1 MFDHPSHHEK
11 PGQVPQFMPSP
22 MQWFLNGH
30 KSSDGNF
37 EVRKGDAG
45 SEQVKCQVEH
55 GARPETR
62 QTRRVRRHENAVK
75 QRQKGADISDLQ
87 GPVRPR
93 RVAGEK
99 AKADGRAS
107 RSRSRSPQRGSGE
120 GARGKAIRQAS
131 PLQGAMM
138 GLGMAATGGLLP
150 GRPGGAAMQF
160 AVSVEEAELFKG
172 VPGISAEP
180 EAPGIPGTA
189 PAAPGEAGT
198 SELRQAADTQ
208 LPSSV
213 PSSPMET

>member
-1 MFDHPSHHEK
+1 
-11 PGQVPQFMPSP
+11 
-22 MQWFLNGH
+22 
-30 KSSDGNF
+30 
-37 EVRKGDAG
+37 
-45 SEQVKCQVEH
+45 
-55 GARPETR
+55 
-62 QTRRVRRHENAVK
+62 
-75 QRQKGADISDLQ
+75 
-87 GPVRPR
+87 
-93 RVAGEK
+93 
-99 AKADGRAS
+99 
-107 RSRSRSPQRGSGE
+107 
-120 GARGKAIRQAS
+120 
-131 PLQGAMM
+131 MM